1 MKHTM
6 RFSVGGQVV
15 DVPSDE
21 LEQFQAAA
29 AQHGATPDEVK
40 SYRVDDKVVS
50 VPDSEYSQFA
60 RLAEVNGKKPEAVHS
75 LQMDDGKTL
84 ALGDNALRGLIQMR
98 TAGNSISRKAL
109 QSAGIP
115 DFYGKSVEDRGKL
128 VDTLAE
134 MFPAEKQ
141 SLGVLGTLKAQKEA
155 ELGREMGYGETLARS
170 IPFLGSILDA
180 TEKGKESN
188 ERRLYNGEF
197 RDTLEASRLA
207 KAIGVPEEKI
217 REINEEANANATG
230 YTVFGAPINPDTDL
244 ARQRYHDLL
253 QDALIARIQT
263 RAKAGEQLSQ
273 NEINFL
279 QKVGVG
285 AVGAGRTIAEMAS
298 GPVAAAT
305 LGVSAMNRAADLH
318 NGQMTV
324 AANGEVLTSG
334 DDGDTAMLKGF
345 LGATGERLIWMKLGQ
360 AAKALPGGGKVAD
373 AFSKNWLTQNAGEIG
388 GMVVKQRLTNLL
400 DDVVGLNVRD
410 GEEKKALSDWAKD
423 FVSVSSNAEM
433 LLEMLPIHFAMK
445 GAHRFMPSGR
455 EAAQSRKAQR
465 EALGKYI
472 DPERLK
478 GMSDTDV
485 NNLYRYITSPHLTEE
500 RVEKFMSGVAAD
512 MKRGGSEAAIDKD
525 INAASAERI
534 AARKAEAEAAAK
546 TKPDGKGK
554 MEPVATTEGAT
565 NETRNGADEA
575 PAKPAEGTAGEPK
588 VGEAA
593 DAKAAEQARGE
604 APREGVVE
612 QGKSPAAA
620 APSAETPA
628 KPVEATSRAS
638 DEGVQFV
645 RPGSKQNKEV
655 FDTFTE
661 GRRFVESASG
671 RLVEQ
676 RMIDPKSVLNGNDKN
691 SDWVRANLLENK
703 TWDEVVNMPSTQKY
717 IQMYK
722 DGTLAPPANVI
733 VMDNGKL
740 RSLNR
745 RRIVAAIEAG
755 VAKIP
760 ANVETGERIPQET
773 LEKFQQDASTTS
785 VPMSAFTKPA
795 AESTEGEKARAS
807 DAAPVPD
814 GKGKMKKRKGKK
826 AKAEEPPPPAEE
838 QTAPAE
844 TAATESLRETIRTDP
859 ELLRIDAA
867 WKTAKT
873 DAERNALKARF
884 DARVE
889 EIKAAQTQVKPTER
903 AETDPLAPGNIDDTL
918 AKWDAERRESANK
931 VKLSSEAIADIKD
944 WMEKNPDGDFTHD
957 GMQKIFDAEM
967 ERVKAANG
975 GVRPGDVMPT
985 LDAISVAYKDMK
997 AASRTEAE
1005 GPSTYTPAKEL
1016 VEAKDRIEAMPTDS
1030 KSQKDAKKKAQKDW
1044 LLSSVDDAI
1053 KSHAEAAAPE
1063 GAPPTEKFVDDYE
1076 ALLKRRN
1083 ATYDR
1088 KKLGKIHEQI
1098 DKARETFQKGEMIT
1112 FDVPD
1117 NGTFK
1122 VYNNPEALTLFK
1134 RLVQKRLSPT
1144 SLKEGTIVAAEKPL
1158 ANDIETSGVGEKVA
1172 EGEKPAAAPKAKGD
1186 KRLKSVNPEGD
1197 LPDIPDLDA
1206 KTPEQE
1212 ISERL
1217 DLKRLD
1223 PKRRSDPKVLAW
1235 AKKNGRNVTNGMVT
1249 PDAVRAYDES
1259 MTENTGRLAKRW
1271 FPDTKIV
1278 AHKYGENIKRGQH
1291 VLEQRIDD
1299 PATIAELEK
1308 DTVSRLRSMQL
1319 RDGKLYPPMA
1329 GKVKSGETGKAE
1341 WQEPSEPGIWY
1352 RADEHPELLDKD
1364 GKFTLI
1370 KGNGEQIKAAYNPY
1384 WHMSKTALNDQ
1395 FSSAYKRPELVTV
1408 EVSAPR
1414 SEAEAKRGEGYWA
1427 TGAKDP
1433 VGETKWPKGP
1443 VSGQLAKAGAPERK
1457 VTLTRHNKIVRV
1469 LPTEEVADRIK
1480 AEIDACPRKDVTVEV
1495 PFNCVTPQLRDAL
1508 VERGVKIGKPARL
1521 SGAAL
1526 KEANTAYKNWKA
1538 ESDAISN
1545 LEKNWYRSR
1554 TAASVEE
1561 AASIVKSAGIVNKP
1575 LSNEAL
1581 GIKDAIITG
1590 NNLSEM
1596 KNEKAVKKSRSPRL
1610 HAIAV
1615 ANIDKLFET
1624 AFTKLTHPDT
1634 HGRKEVTQAHRL
1646 GSLMKDPQTGNY
1658 EPVMITV
1665 LEYEKYGHRIY
1676 TVEAVD
1682 VLKYKTPAGQL
1693 VDSALPAITPR
1704 LQEFV
1709 NSLANKAVKVN
1720 GGADIRYLRDTAGR
1734 TLGWFDPKS
1743 KEVHLLPGADP
1754 KAVAHEI
1761 MWHGTRDYVSQLA
1774 AKGDARAQKW
1784 LDMMHDVERNAP
1796 QQIKD
1801 IVNRL
1806 YARAGQPVSAD
1817 TLMNEY
1823 GAWFTMGKGG
1833 EALEKAL
1840 QKAENRNWFAK
1851 AFYTVKEMFKDFLTA
1866 HGRNRVDLAAI
1877 DGMTRDEFVDF
1888 LSKEFAGGK
1897 TLGHIKGPQQP
1908 MISTKETFLGKY
1920 KRKVYDQ
1927 NAAVRDLERDVE
1939 KKTGKKISAD
1949 DSVEAANALK
1959 HGLKEAAN
1967 IEIQGKMAEF
1977 RKTLSE
1983 TGIHH
1988 ADLEYYAALKAAA
2001 GRDAKID
2008 ARNIANLKA
2017 KMGVQGKSQAEIDA
2031 AVNAYKSTNGSHI
2044 DPREAKKML
2053 AEIENGPDAA
2063 KYKQAYDAMRKVI
2076 DETLDVQQQ
2085 AGLVSAEEVK
2095 QWRAEEPN
2103 YIPFKNE
2110 YDAETGEWLGR
2121 GTSRNFTAPE
2131 HHAAKGRQSA
2141 AGDILAH
2148 IFMDHQLAK
2157 HRAIENAVRQK
2168 LAALVKAN
2176 PELGKVEILPKDAVR
2191 NVEKDDPNVV
2201 VFKQNGRAYAI
2212 HLEGTRGAA
2221 VANAFTQRN
2230 QWKMDWADKGFQV
2243 YGKKISFRNFA
2254 HWSAGMATRYSPTFA
2269 VRNTLKD
2276 NIELANIIYSER
2288 GPIAGS
2294 KFMGQYIANRARM
2307 AKTLGSYI
2315 TTGKIDTSTAEG
2327 KILDR
2332 YIKAGGLIAGGTRAE
2347 AFSTIKESLSPE
2359 AIAKEMKRGNSK
2371 IRAVGKHAIKSIA
2384 YLNEYAEMATRLG
2397 IFSTE
2402 VKAGKSD
2409 AEAALFSRRA
2419 TVDFNRHG
2427 DYTPGFNLFRL
2438 FSNSTLGA
2446 SARAAAALTK
2456 SKYGAVA
2463 GVSMFAWGLGRA
2475 FLDHFA
2481 NADEDKERAKLGK
2494 ATGKDM
2500 SEYERRTS
2508 LFYLRRGDNLYK
2520 VAQHES
2526 PFSLIT
2532 YAGDCVGR
2540 WILGEI
2546 DGKQVAKNLGVSA
2559 AEVAYNFLPMGSVNL
2574 TSRNGGFT
2582 DDMKAALVSGVCPT
2596 VLQPIAELAWN
2607 MDYAGRTIYN
2617 EPYPGDTS
2625 PRSSQG
2631 RDSTPDWAKDAAVKL
2646 NEATRAEG
2654 HRKGYFDIP
2663 PEAIQKLLEGYG
2675 KNAMRDI
2682 SMALSV
2688 GEAIAKGDLSM
2699 LDPRNTPIKRDF
2711 VRPLD
2716 GNDARFNEARKEFE
2730 ANRATYKEE
2739 RKDMTPEERAA
2750 YKEQF
2755 PHLRRAQRGN
2765 ELLADIKKL
2774 RKMEKGF
2781 WYKTGKATPHEW
2793 PQEKI
2798 DEFKARRR
2806 KKQAEFLKEMGKQ

>member
-1 MKHTM
+1 MQQIFRMKDAA
-6 RFSVGGQVV
+6 GNEY
-15 DVPSDE
+15 DVPNSD
-21 LEQFQAAA
+21 
-29 AQHGATPDEVK
+29 
-40 SYRVDDKVVS
+40 
-50 VPDSEYSQFA
+50 
-60 RLAEVNGKKPEAVHS
+60 LAEFSGAVKDAQPVNRYRDADGNSYDVPASDIQEFRAAVPSHEQVRTMTFADGSKRDFTLPELDKFLRSKEWREGEAYKADRDERDRIVADRVS
-75 LQMDDGKTL
+75 DGKTSDTSFLEEYSKGL
-84 ALGDNALRGLIQMR
+84 ADSGGTAIGRTLGGALSRFSKFTGWLAANARPMGTEGALTSREFHPEEDEAPSTTDTALPMR
-98 TAGNSISRKAL
+98 RYKG
-109 QSAGIP
+109 SAGRAIS
-115 DFYGKSVEDRGKL
+115 GEI
-128 VDTLAE
+128 
-134 MFPAEKQ
+134 EKATDILYPEAPQ
-141 SLGVLGTLKAQKEA
+141 TDSAVAQ
-155 ELGREMGYGETLARS
+155 GIG
-170 IPFLGSILDA
+170 
-180 TEKGKESN
+180 
-188 ERRLYNGEF
+188 
-197 RDTLEASRLA
+197 
-207 KAIGVPEEKI
+207 KAIGLGAGLAEFSLTPTAILSGGHFVEGWEQAYDAAKA
-217 REINEEANANATG
+217 RGATDEEATTLGLVRGGTDAAITTAFKKAPVHRIVGALG
-230 YTVFGAPINPDTDL
+230 YKPSPAVLEAI
-244 ARQRYHDLL
+244 
-253 QDALIARIQT
+253 
-263 RAKAGEQLSQ
+263 AKAGEKGIAGVNRGSVATAIGKQMLANAAISAMEMGSLGGLQ
-273 NEINFL
+273 SFIDDAVMQEAEKGEIDWNQSWKTFGNQAL
-279 QKVGVG
+279 EQGTFG
-285 AVGAGRTIAEMAS
+285 AVMGLLPT
-298 GPVAAAT
+298 PV
-305 LGVSAMNRAADLH
+305 
-318 NGQMTV
+318 
-324 AANGEVLTSG
+324 
-334 DDGDTAMLKGF
+334 
-345 LGATGERLIWMKLGQ
+345 
-360 AAKALPGGGKVAD
+360 KVREA
-373 AFSKNWLTQNAGEIG
+373 
-388 GMVVKQRLTNLL
+388 VKQRDAILRETLA
-400 DDVVGLNVRD
+400 DPMGVVAYARANPEAG
-410 GEEKKALSDWAKD
+410 KALADAWRKD
-423 FVSVSSNAEM
+423 GKVSRRVA
-433 LLEMLPIHFAMK
+433 
-445 GAHRFMPSGR
+445 R
-455 EAAQSRKAQR
+455 EAGLPEMDEVSRNNIGETIALYNDF
-465 EALGKYI
+465 EARPRPA
-472 DPERLK
+472 PE
-478 GMSDTDV
+478 S
-485 NNLYRYITSPHLTEE
+485 
-500 RVEKFMSGVAAD
+500 
-512 MKRGGSEAAIDKD
+512 RGG
-525 INAASAERI
+525 
-534 AARKAEAEAAAK
+534 
-546 TKPDGKGK
+546 
-554 MEPVATTEGAT
+554 EPPLAPIPETPKQEAT

-593 DAKAAEQARGE
+593 DAKAAEPPRAE

-612 QGKSPAAA
+612 PPAVAEPPKTPQE
-620 APSAETPA
+620 PSAEAGQAKETPTA
-628 KPVEATSRAS
+628 EKPPEA
-638 DEGVQFV
+638 V
-645 RPGSKQNKEV
+645 
-655 FDTFTE
+655 
-661 GRRFVESASG
+661 SA
-671 RLVEQ
+671 
-676 RMIDPKSVLNGNDKN
+676 
-691 SDWVRANLLENK
+691 
-703 TWDEVVNMPSTQKY
+703 
-717 IQMYK
+717 
-722 DGTLAPPANVI
+722 AP
-733 VMDNGKL
+733 
-740 RSLNR
+740 
-745 RRIVAAIEAG
+745 
-755 VAKIP
+755 
-760 ANVETGERIPQET
+760 
-773 LEKFQQDASTTS
+773 
-785 VPMSAFTKPA
+785 
-795 AESTEGEKARAS
+795 
-807 DAAPVPD
+807 DAAPIPD

-903 AETDPLAPGNIDDTL
+903 AEPDPLAPGNIDDTL

-975 GVRPGDVMPT
+975 GVRPMDVMPT

-1063 GAPPTEKFVDDYE
+1063 GAPSTEKFVDDYE

-1172 EGEKPAAAPKAKGD
+1172 EGEKPAAAPKAEGD

-1212 ISERL
+1212 ITERL

-1223 PKRRSDPKVLAW
+1223 PKRRSDPKVLSW
-1235 AKKNGRNVTNGMVT
+1235 ARKNGRNITNGMVT
-1249 PDAVRAYDES
+1249 PDAVRAYDET

-1278 AHKYGENIKRGQH
+1278 AHKFGEKIKRGVH
-1291 VLEQRIDD
+1291 VID
-1299 PATIAELEK
+1299 
-1308 DTVSRLRSMQL
+1308 
-1319 RDGKLYPPMA
+1319 
-1329 GKVKSGETGKAE
+1329 
-1341 WQEPSEPGIWY
+1341 
-1352 RADEHPELLDKD
+1352 
-1364 GKFTLI
+1364 
-1370 KGNGEQIKAAYNPY
+1370 
-1384 WHMSKTALNDQ
+1384 
-1395 FSSAYKRPELVTV
+1395 
-1408 EVSAPR
+1408 
-1414 SEAEAKRGEGYWA
+1414 
-1427 TGAKDP
+1427 
-1433 VGETKWPKGP
+1433 
-1443 VSGQLAKAGAPERK
+1443 
-1457 VTLTRHNKIVRV
+1457 
-1469 LPTEEVADRIK
+1469 
-1480 AEIDACPRKDVTVEV
+1480 
-1495 PFNCVTPQLRDAL
+1495 
-1508 VERGVKIGKPARL
+1508 
-1521 SGAAL
+1521 
-1526 KEANTAYKNWKA
+1526 
-1538 ESDAISN
+1538 
-1545 LEKNWYRSR
+1545 
-1554 TAASVEE
+1554 
-1561 AASIVKSAGIVNKP
+1561 
-1575 LSNEAL
+1575 
-1581 GIKDAIITG
+1581 
-1590 NNLSEM
+1590 
-1596 KNEKAVKKSRSPRL
+1596 
-1610 HAIAV
+1610 
-1615 ANIDKLFET
+1615 
-1624 AFTKLTHPDT
+1624 
-1634 HGRKEVTQAHRL
+1634 
-1646 GSLMKDPQTGNY
+1646 
-1658 EPVMITV
+1658 
-1665 LEYEKYGHRIY
+1665 
-1676 TVEAVD
+1676 
-1682 VLKYKTPAGQL
+1682 
-1693 VDSALPAITPR
+1693 
-1704 LQEFV
+1704 
-1709 NSLANKAVKVN
+1709 
-1720 GGADIRYLRDTAGR
+1720 LRDTAGN
-1734 TLGWFDPKS
+1734 TIGWFDPKS
-1743 KEVHLLPGADP
+1743 KEFHLLPGADP
-1754 KAVAHEI
+1754 KTVAHEI
-1761 MWHGTRDYVSQLA
+1761 MWHGTRDYISQLA

-1833 EALEKAL
+1833 AALEKAL

-1866 HGRNRVDLAAI
+1866 HGKNRVDLAAI

-1920 KRKVYDQ
+1920 KRRVYDQ

-1949 DSVEAANALK
+1949 NSVEAANALK

-2076 DETLDVQQQ
+2076 DETLDIQQQ

-2269 VRNTLKD
+2269 LRNTLKD

-2288 GPIAGS
+2288 GPIEGS
-2294 KFMGQYIANRARM
+2294 KWMAQYAMVRAATLKNVANAITGH
-2307 AKTLGSYI
+2307 KLGINGDTIGAALGKYI
-2315 TTGKIDTSTAEG
+2315 TTGKIDTSTNGG
-2327 KILDR
+2327 KMLDR

-2347 AFSTIKESLSPE
+2347 AFSTIKDSLTPE

-2371 IRAVGKHAIKSIA
+2371 IRAIGKHALNSIA

-2427 DYTPGFNLFRL
+2427 DWTPGFNLFRL

-2446 SARAAAALTK
+2446 TARAAAALTK

-2463 GVSMFAWGLGRA
+2463 GASMFAWGLGRV

-2500 SEYERRTS
+2500 SEYDRRTS

-2646 NEATRAEG
+2646 NEATRKDDELT
-2654 HRKGYFDIP
+2654 GYVDVP
-2663 PEAIQKLLEGYG
+2663 PEAIQKMLEGYG

-2682 SMALSV
+2682 SMALSL

-2716 GNDARFNEARKEFE
+2716 GNDARFNEARKEFKAKTAFIGE
-2730 ANRATYKEE
+2730 NGEE
-2739 RKDMTPEERAA
+2739 MPDAKFDEFIKKNPYME
-2750 YKEQF
+2750 YSDDLKS
-2755 PHLRRAQRGN
+2755 LVS
-2765 ELLADIKKL
+2765 DIAKL

-2781 WYKTGKATPHEW
+2781 DYEKGKAVPVEW
-2793 PQEKI
+2793 TQEEI
-2798 DEFKARRR
+2798 DGFKAQRR
-2806 KKQAEFLKEMGKQ
+2806 KLQAEFLKEMGKQ